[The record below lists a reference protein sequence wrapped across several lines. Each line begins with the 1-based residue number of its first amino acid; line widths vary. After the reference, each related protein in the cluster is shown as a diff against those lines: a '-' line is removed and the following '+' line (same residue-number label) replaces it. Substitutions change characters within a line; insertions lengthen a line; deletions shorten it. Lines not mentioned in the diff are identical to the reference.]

1 MSARPPIAL
10 VANARMPSQRA
21 QSLQVAQC
29 AGAFARAGA
38 ATTLVHARRRD
49 TPRQAAEA
57 LLDLYGVPAGARPGI
72 EDVACLDWI
81 DCVPRSLQFL
91 PARLQEYSFAA
102 AAVRRVRALPPE
114 TRIYTRESEIAG
126 RLAGRPGLF
135 LEVHR
140 VPGHAVRRAAL
151 LRAVEAGA
159 GVVAISGGVA
169 EDLAE
174 LGVPEDRVRIEHDGF
189 QPERFAGLPT
199 REEARAALGLQEE
212 TPVVVYFGGL
222 LRWKGVDVL
231 VEAARRLAGVQV
243 VIAGGMEAD
252 VAALRREADGVEGVR
267 IDGFQDPGRAS
278 LYLAAGDV
286 TVVPNR
292 AEPAISA
299 RYTSPLKVFEAMA
312 VGLPMVVSD
321 LPSLREVLTEEQAA
335 FVPAEDPAALASA
348 LESLLADE
356 ERRTAMRGALLSAA
370 PLHTWDARAT
380 RLLDWMEAAA

>member
-1 MSARPPIAL
+1 MCS
-10 VANARMPSQRA
+10 S
-21 QSLQVAQC
+21 
-29 AGAFARAGA
+29 
-38 ATTLVHARRRD
+38 
-49 TPRQAAEA
+49 
-57 LLDLYGVPAGARPGI
+57 DL
-72 EDVACLDWI
+72 
-81 DCVPRSLQFL
+81 
-91 PARLQEYSFAA
+91 
-102 AAVRRVRALPPE
+102 
-114 TRIYTRESEIAG
+114 
-126 RLAGRPGLF
+126 
-135 LEVHR
+135 
-140 VPGHAVRRAAL
+140 
-151 LRAVEAGA
+151 
-159 GVVAISGGVA
+159 ISGGVA

-199 REEARAALGLQEE
+199 REEARAALGLEE
-212 TPVVVYFGGL
+212 APVVVYFGGL

-243 VIAGGMEAD
+243 LIAGGMEAD
-252 VAALRREADGVEGVR
+252 VAALRREAEGVEGVR
-267 IDGFQDPGRAS
+267 IDGFQDPARAS

-348 LESLLADE
+348 LESLIADE
-356 ERRTAMRGALLSAA
+356 ERRSAMRGALLSAA